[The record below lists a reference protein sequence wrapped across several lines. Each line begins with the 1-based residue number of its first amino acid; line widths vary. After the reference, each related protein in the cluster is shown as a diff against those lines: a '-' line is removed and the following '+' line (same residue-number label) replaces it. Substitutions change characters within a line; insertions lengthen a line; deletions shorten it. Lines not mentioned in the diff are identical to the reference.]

1 MENNYKN
8 NSFSKHIMKKFD
20 VIYNLFLKTE
30 LINNANSENEKKMI
44 KNMVPKIWNMDTQI
58 LTILNVFF
66 EKILNVGFQKNDVY
80 KLNIVKNQNGYKL
93 IFNNENITPTSSKN
107 KDEVAKN
114 TMFQYVRVLSF
125 FKVIIIKDYENLS
138 RFFSSKL
145 DDNKNYEV
153 LLSSEFKLI
162 YLSGS
167 VNEWMTLGIVYDFII
182 KGIKDNNKDI
192 MNMAFSFFVSTVYFL
207 DKNKIIFNN
216 QNDPKWS
223 CIKHLKNKKINNIG
237 YNNEIDKF
245 KIIYKILSETYIQL
259 VKKTKSLIEFNI
271 NSNNNWIINNENYDL
286 RENLDNIVLHK
297 FLDDILF
304 LLFDKNETNFII
316 DTNYNMHKE
325 FVDVIQLNNDIE
337 RCRQKLRENILKNRN
352 KNNDTYYSD
361 IESSSNEFNYL
372 PDAIEQ
378 MEAAHILPVSDIKL
392 KIKNNPK
399 QKEEYLSLLSNEN
412 NGIIIDHVYHD
423 AFDKNWLRLDYN
435 GVFQPTEEWNKRYT
449 IKGKIYKHGLVKIKG
464 EVLSKEMKNFI
475 LLRK

>member
-8 NSFSKHIMKKFD
+8 NSFSKHIIKKFD

-259 VKKTKSLIEFNI
+259 VKKNK
-271 NSNNNWIINNENYDL
+271 IIN
-286 RENLDNIVLHK
+286 RI
-297 FLDDILF
+297 
-304 LLFDKNETNFII
+304 
-316 DTNYNMHKE
+316 
-325 FVDVIQLNNDIE
+325 
-337 RCRQKLRENILKNRN
+337 
-352 KNNDTYYSD
+352 
-361 IESSSNEFNYL
+361 
-372 PDAIEQ
+372 
-378 MEAAHILPVSDIKL
+378 
-392 KIKNNPK
+392 
-399 QKEEYLSLLSNEN
+399 
-412 NGIIIDHVYHD
+412 
-423 AFDKNWLRLDYN
+423 
-435 GVFQPTEEWNKRYT
+435 
-449 IKGKIYKHGLVKIKG
+449 
-464 EVLSKEMKNFI
+464 
-475 LLRK
+475 

>member
-1 MENNYKN
+1 M
-8 NSFSKHIMKKFD
+8 
-20 VIYNLFLKTE
+20 
-30 LINNANSENEKKMI
+30 
-44 KNMVPKIWNMDTQI
+44 
-58 LTILNVFF
+58 
-66 EKILNVGFQKNDVY
+66 
-80 KLNIVKNQNGYKL
+80 
-93 IFNNENITPTSSKN
+93 
-107 KDEVAKN
+107 
-114 TMFQYVRVLSF
+114 
-125 FKVIIIKDYENLS
+125 
-138 RFFSSKL
+138 
-145 DDNKNYEV
+145 
-153 LLSSEFKLI
+153 
-162 YLSGS
+162 
-167 VNEWMTLGIVYDFII
+167 
-182 KGIKDNNKDI
+182 
-192 MNMAFSFFVSTVYFL
+192 
-207 DKNKIIFNN
+207 
-216 QNDPKWS
+216 
-223 CIKHLKNKKINNIG
+223 
-237 YNNEIDKF
+237 
-245 KIIYKILSETYIQL
+245 
-259 VKKTKSLIEFNI
+259 
-271 NSNNNWIINNENYDL
+271 
-286 RENLDNIVLHK
+286 
-297 FLDDILF
+297 
-304 LLFDKNETNFII
+304 LFDKNETNFII